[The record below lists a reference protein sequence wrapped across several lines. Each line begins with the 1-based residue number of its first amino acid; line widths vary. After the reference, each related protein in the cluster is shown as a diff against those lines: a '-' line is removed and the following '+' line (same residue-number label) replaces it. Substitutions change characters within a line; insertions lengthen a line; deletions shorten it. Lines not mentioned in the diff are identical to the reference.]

1 MTKASLV
8 ALALISSAC
17 RLSDVPPDASLG
29 ALIDTAI
36 PGAQAGQT
44 GWVYA
49 QRAQADFDADG
60 QIETAVLISDVALDR
75 AGAPLWEDGHRW
87 QLYIEE
93 PGGERTWVY
102 RQFLP
107 NGKLTA
113 DVVRR
118 ESGTRSLLIEART
131 PDRIRVYEVKYSGPE
146 RLLLINN
153 IERPIEQG
161 TFTGSPRP

>member
-1 MTKASLV
+1 MTKTALV
-8 ALALISSAC
+8 AVALISGAC

-36 PGAQAGQT
+36 PGAEAGQE
-44 GWVYA
+44 GWGYA
-49 QRAQADFDADG
+49 QRAEADFDADG
-60 QIETAVLISDVALDR
+60 QVETAVLISDVTLDNR
-75 AGAPLWEDGHRW
+75 GAPLWEDGHRW

-93 PGGERTWVY
+93 PGGERTY
-102 RQFLP
+102 LFRRFLP

-131 PDRIRVYEVKYSGPE
+131 PDRIAVYEVKYSGPE

-153 IERPIEQG
+153 IERPIERR
-161 TFTGSPRP
+161 TFIGSPRP

>member
-1 MTKASLV
+1 MTKTALA
-8 ALALISSAC
+8 ALALTLTAC
-17 RLSDVPPDASLG
+17 RMSEIPPDASIE
-29 ALIDTAI
+29 ALTDTAI
-36 PGAQAGQT
+36 PRAESGQK

-49 QRAQADFDADG
+49 QKAQADFDADG
-60 QIETAVLISDVALDR
+60 QVETAVLISDVTLDNG
-75 AGAPLWEDGHRW
+75 GAPLWEDGHRW

-93 PGGERTWVY
+93 PDGERTWVF

-131 PDRIRVYEVKYSGPE
+131 PERIRVYEVKYSGPD
-146 RLLLINN
+146 RIALMNS